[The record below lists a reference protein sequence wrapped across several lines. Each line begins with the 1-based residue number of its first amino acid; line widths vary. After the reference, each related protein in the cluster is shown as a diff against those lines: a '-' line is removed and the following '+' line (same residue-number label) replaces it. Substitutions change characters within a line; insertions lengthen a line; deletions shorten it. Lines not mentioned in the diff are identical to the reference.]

1 MRLWERLRQEFR
13 HAFALTPTE
22 PGLAPAEMALLD
34 KLARLMVRR
43 GVADPALLFLES
55 VAPLNFLGSQVLHGL
70 TPLLELAVS
79 PTEVQR
85 LARILERRESI
96 DLLIRLIHRHL
107 ATSA

>member
-1 MRLWERLRQEFR
+1 MRVWERLRREFR
-13 HAFALTPTE
+13 HAFALTPPEST
-22 PGLAPAEMALLD
+22 LAPADMAVLD
-34 KLARLMVRR
+34 KLARLVVER

-55 VAPLNFLGSQVLHGL
+55 VAPLNFLGSQVLYGL
-70 TPLLELAVS
+70 IPLLELVVS

-96 DLLIRLIHRHL
+96 DLLIRLIHQHL